1 MPTPVH
7 TSALRLSHPSFQ
19 HIFKERAPALRQ
31 VFRSALTDSL
41 PGASGVYSSN
51 TSPAQAQ
58 DEDIYPRRLRQLLG
72 RGWVTVHGPEFRK
85 KPFSWHKCL
94 SGVGGS
100 LTRLA
105 PGAAAVPRPAGP
117 SPTPAGVKLAAG
129 GGTGHPAGSA
139 PPPGFLGADSHGY
152 REIFISI
159 RWAPGYRGGHAAT
172 DGKPSQPGDKD
183 RPATHRERL
192 QRLPGCA
199 PAGKARRGAPET
211 PGTPAGGR
219 DPEPAPGG
227 GRTGPHSPPGGG
239 SGSSRSLASRCH

>member
-85 KPFSWHKCL
+85 KPFSWQKCL

-129 GGTGHPAGSA
+129 GGTGA
-139 PPPGFLGADSHGY
+139 PGRLGA
-152 REIFISI
+152 
-159 RWAPGYRGGHAAT
+159 
-172 DGKPSQPGDKD
+172 
-183 RPATHRERL
+183 PARVPPR
-192 QRLPGCA
+192 RLPWLPRNIYFHSLGSRLPRRTRGHRRKAKSAGRQRQTRDTPRAA
-199 PAGKARRGAPET
+199 PAAARVRSSRQGAARRARDPRD
-211 PGTPAGGR
+211 AGRGR